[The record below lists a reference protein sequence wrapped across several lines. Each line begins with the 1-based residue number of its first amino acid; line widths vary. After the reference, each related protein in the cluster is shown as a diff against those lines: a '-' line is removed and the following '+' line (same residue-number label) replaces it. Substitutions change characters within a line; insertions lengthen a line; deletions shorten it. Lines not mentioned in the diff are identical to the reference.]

1 MKKLIS
7 KEERIVE
14 LLRFGFPEV
23 FIENIGNIT
32 ELSGRVEN
40 VDGAYF
46 YLPKI
51 SNYQIL
57 NNQSITPIFD
67 SGESFYVLATNDNSA
82 RILHFELEND
92 EIYTDYGKNWKLL
105 LMDIMSTYFD
115 DKIDDYITVAQF
127 VDVGSKIGFKEAE
140 GLFKLKN
147 LALEDYNARYD
158 DHEKWRIALA
168 TELGIL

>member
-1 MKKLIS
+1 
-7 KEERIVE
+7 
-14 LLRFGFPEV
+14 
-23 FIENIGNIT
+23 
-32 ELSGRVEN
+32 
-40 VDGAYF
+40 
-46 YLPKI
+46 
-51 SNYQIL
+51 
-57 NNQSITPIFD
+57 
-67 SGESFYVLATNDNSA
+67 
-82 RILHFELEND
+82 
-92 EIYTDYGKNWKLL
+92 
-105 LMDIMSTYFD
+105 MDIMSTYFD